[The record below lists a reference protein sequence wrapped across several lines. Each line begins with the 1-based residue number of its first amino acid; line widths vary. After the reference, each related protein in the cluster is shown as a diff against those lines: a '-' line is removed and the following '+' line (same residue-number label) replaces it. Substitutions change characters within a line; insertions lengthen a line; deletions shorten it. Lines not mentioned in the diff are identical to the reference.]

1 MTRRTYTPRP
11 FAPLAMRHMANVER
25 CALWAKPGM
34 GKTSITM
41 TFLDHLHNLWGED
54 APTLVLAPLRVARD
68 TWANE
73 ASKWEHLAGLTV
85 QPVVGDAKQRAAA
98 LRVEAQVYTTNYD
111 NLVWLRDHYKE
122 TGKAWPFRTVVA
134 DEATKLKSFRLGGYK
149 KNGDPKKSSGS
160 GGVRAQAIAAVAHKD
175 VRRWI
180 NLTGTPA
187 SNGLE
192 DLWGQTWFL
201 DAGVRLGRTFG
212 AFQNR
217 WFGFRNRKDDKTGRV
232 YTERFAFDHAA
243 DEIHARLA
251 DICLTLDPKDWFD
264 LHEPIVNVVEVQ
276 LPPTARIKYREMER
290 ELFTMIGAQEVEA
303 VTAAAKY
310 GKCLQMASGSVYLED
325 GVTWVTVHDEKL
337 DALEELVD
345 ATGDDPILVSYQFK
359 SDLARL
365 QARFPGALNLA
376 LANDLKAA
384 QAGRGKVWLGHP
396 ASMGHGVDGLQEHC
410 NTVVFFSQDPNLEY
424 HDQILERV
432 GPMRQFQA
440 GKDRPV
446 FLHYLVARGTIDE
459 LEMTRRQTKRSVQD
473 ALMDYMKGKQ

>member
-1 MTRRTYTPRP
+1 MVMQHFGENP
-11 FAPLAMRHMANVER
+11 R
-25 CALWAKPGM
+25 CAFWGKPGV
-34 GKTSITM
+34 GKTVMAM
-41 TFLDHLHNLWGED
+41 TFLEHLHNVWGED
-54 APTLVLAPLRVARD
+54 SPTLVLAPLRVARD
-68 TWANE
+68 GWSTE
-73 ASKWEHLAGLTV
+73 ASRWEHLQNLTV
-85 QPVVGDAKQRAAA
+85 VPVIGDARQRAAA
-98 LRVEAQVYTTNYD
+98 LRHDAQVYTTNYD
-111 NLVWLRDHYKE
+111 NLVWLREHFTE
-122 TGKAWPFRTVVA
+122 TGRAWPFRTVVA
-134 DEATKLKSFRLGGYK
+134 DESTKLKSFRLRQ
-149 KNGDPKKSSGS
+149 
-160 GGVRAQAIAAVAHKD
+160 GGVRAQALAGVAHKD

-201 DAGVRLGRTFG
+201 DAGQRLGRTFS
-212 AFQNR
+212 AFRDR
-217 WFGFRNRKDDKTGRV
+217 WFRPIKTGSSQFHQWRAA
-232 YTERFAFDHAA
+232 EFAA

-264 LHEPIVNVVEVQ
+264 LRDPIVNVVEVT
-276 LPPTARIKYREMER
+276 LPASARGKYREMER
-290 ELFTMIGAQEVEA
+290 ELFTMIGAFEVEA
-303 VTAAAKY
+303 VSAAAKY
-310 GKCLQMASGSVYLED
+310 GKCLQMANGAVYLED
-325 GVTWVTVHDEKL
+325 GVTWAPVHDEKL

-365 QARFPGALNLA
+365 LKRFPGALNLA
-376 LANDLKAA
+376 NEHDLNAAKAG
-384 QAGRGKVWLGHP
+384 QGKVWLGHP

-410 NTVVFFSQDPNLEY
+410 NTVVFFAQDPNLEY

-446 FLHYLVARGTIDE
+446 FLHYLVVQGTIDE

-473 ALMDYMKGKQ
+473 ALMDYMKGKR

>member
-1 MTRRTYTPRP
+1 
-11 FAPLAMRHMANVER
+11 MAHLSLVPR

-41 TFLDHLHNLWGED
+41 TFLDHLHNVVGED

-73 ASKWEHLAGLTV
+73 ASKWEHLSDMRV
-85 QPVVGDAKQRAAA
+85 VPVVGDVKQRTAA
-98 LRVEAQVYTTNYD
+98 LRQDAQVFTTNYEQLPW
-111 NLVWLRDHYKE
+111 LVE
-122 TGKAWPFRTVVA
+122 TLAGRWPFKTVIA
-134 DEATKLKSFRLGGYK
+134 DESTKLKGFRLRQGGQ
-149 KNGDPKKSSGS
+149 
-160 GGVRAQAIAAVAHKD
+160 RAQALARVAHKHAE
-175 VRRWI
+175 RWV

-201 DAGVRLGRTFG
+201 DAGQRLGRTFS
-212 AFQNR
+212 AFRER
-217 WFGFRNRKDDKTGRV
+217 WFVPMRTGNAGFHQWRAA
-232 YTERFAFDHAA
+232 EFAG

-264 LHEPIVNVVEVQ
+264 LKDPIVNVIEVE
-276 LPPTARIKYREMER
+276 LPPSARAKYREMER
-290 ELFTMIGAQEVEA
+290 ELFTMIGATEVEA
-303 VTAAAKY
+303 MTAAAKY
-310 GKCLQMASGSVYLED
+310 GKCLQMAAGAVFLED
-325 GVTWVTVHDEKL
+325 GATWVKVHDEKL
-337 DALEELVD
+337 DALQELVE
-345 ATGDDPILVSYQFK
+345 ATGDDPLLVAYHYTHE
-359 SDLARL
+359 LARIVE
-365 QARFPGALNLA
+365 RFPDALNLA
-376 LANDLKAA
+376 NARDLAAA
-384 QAGRGKVWLGHP
+384 QAGKGKLWLGHP

-410 NTVVFFSQDPNLEY
+410 NTVVFFAQDPNLEY

-459 LEMTRRQTKRSVQD
+459 LEMSRRQTKRSVQD
-473 ALMDYMKGKQ
+473 ALLEYMKGKR